1 MGLPRIPNSELAV
14 MEMLWKKGRLSA
26 RQILEQ
32 LRPVDQS

>member
-14 MEMLWKKGRLSA
+14 MELLWKKGRLSA

-32 LRPVDQS
+32 LPAG